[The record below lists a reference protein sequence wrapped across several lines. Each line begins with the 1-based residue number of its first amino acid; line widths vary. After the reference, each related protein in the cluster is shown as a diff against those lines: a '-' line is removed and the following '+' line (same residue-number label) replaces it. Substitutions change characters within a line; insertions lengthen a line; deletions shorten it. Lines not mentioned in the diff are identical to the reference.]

1 MGLVPSIWTF
11 CCTTK
16 SAWRTHVFLYPT
28 VGCLSVNL
36 FFGLYASKSR
46 CHAST
51 CWKID
56 CTLSLIPRSIPPTP
70 DSIASYQDVLEQLPK
85 STDPLYALTPVSD
98 RLPPIRNQSPTRP
111 THLMAILN
119 LTPDSFSDGGLH
131 STTDPKPLLNT
142 LRSYTT
148 QQRPVTILDIGGQS
162 TRPHALQISPDEEVS
177 RILPTIKEIRS
188 DPSFQTMAI
197 SIDTYRASVAA
208 EAVMAGADI
217 INDVSAGQL
226 DPEMLPTIARLGCT
240 CILMHMR
247 GNPETMNTL
256 TSYPDGVV
264 NGVGNELLERVR
276 DAEKAGICRWRIML
290 DPGIG
295 FAKTQAQNLELLRR
309 FSELRDFEGLRD
321 FPWVVGASRKGFIGK
336 ITGVQDAKERKWGTA
351 TTVAAA
357 IQGGADIV
365 RVHDVREMGGVI
377 AMADAIWRV

>member
-1 MGLVPSIWTF
+1 MRVSQDAVYQSVGKTIVSLVS
-11 CCTTK
+11 
-16 SAWRTHVFLYPT
+16 Y
-28 VGCLSVNL
+28 LS
-36 FFGLYASKSR
+36 
-46 CHAST
+46 
-51 CWKID
+51 
-56 CTLSLIPRSIPPTP
+56 SLIPDSIPPTP
-70 DSIASYQDVLEQLPK
+70 NPVATYQDLLERLPG
-85 STDPLYALTPVSD
+85 SADPLFALTPLSNQ
-98 RLPPIRNQSPTRP
+98 LPPIRNQSPSRP

-131 STTDPKPLLNT
+131 SVADPKSCLDT

-148 QQRPVTILDIGGQS
+148 QKHPVTILDIGGQS
-162 TRPHALQISPDEEVS
+162 TRPHAPQISPDEELS
-177 RILPTIKEIRS
+177 RILPTIKAIRS

-208 EAVMAGADI
+208 EAVKAGADI

-226 DPEMLPTIARLGCT
+226 DPEMLPTIAKLGCT

-247 GNPETMNTL
+247 GTPATMNTL
-256 TSYPDGVV
+256 TAYPDGVIK
-264 NGVGNELLERVR
+264 GVGSELLGRVR
-276 DAEKAGICRWRIML
+276 DAEKAGIRRWRVML

-309 FSELRDFEGLRD
+309 FSELRNLEGLGG

-336 ITGVQDAKERKWGTA
+336 ITGVEEARERKWGTA

-357 IQGGADIV
+357 IQGGADVV
-365 RVHDVREMGGVI
+365 RVHDVREMGEVV